1 MIQNITSIS
10 AKTNESQYFTKPI
23 SVCDK
28 LEHYLSYVFEKE
40 LKTEDSVLLGYQPL
54 VIKKIAGYLS
64 GKIKMPAS
72 IGIAG
77 EKLGGKLKSS
87 AKFQQVK
94 EGVSDAYHNAKEKVS
109 DGIQYTI
116 TITGIPQDTYQMRI
130 EFKKDILNDEMIYK
144 SIKDSKTI
152 NRYSN
157 IFIAGNIIA
166 GIDLRNL
173 QRSNNN
179 LDGEIEE
186 YPYNRKQIEIID
198 KFMEL
203 NSLQEKIEEYVEVSQ
218 KEFEI

>member
-1 MIQNITSIS
+1 MKIKEYLKNYNKEKIENYI
-10 AKTNESQYFTKPI
+10 
-23 SVCDK
+23 DK
-28 LEHYLSYVFEKE
+28 LICSEDKSNILQIEKI
-40 LKTEDSVLLGYQPL
+40 YN
-54 VIKKIAGYLS
+54 VIEKHMKK
-64 GKIKMPAS
+64 
-72 IGIAG
+72 
-77 EKLGGKLKSS
+77 
-87 AKFQQVK
+87 
-94 EGVSDAYHNAKEKVS
+94 
-109 DGIQYTI
+109 
-116 TITGIPQDTYQMRI
+116 MRI

-186 YPYNRKQIEIID
+186 YPYNERQIETID